1 MDYIKDIAELRE
13 KIKSR
18 KTESDFGKIEQYHWE
33 IKNELTLKRDQVFQ
47 LKKELDAANSK
58 IFELNRQL
66 EANRSTQKETEFNL
80 KLALKKSASVEEKLK
95 EINEW
100 YTDLKLKEEMRLSEM
115 SILNE
120 NVVKIAHEKLQLSR
134 EADELNDKVKYSAA
148 FQNEL
153 EERQNMINSTMV
165 KTKADVEKLEN
176 EHLGMIEFEKKLQ
189 GAEEFEKLSQ
199 QLAQEIKKLK
209 SRYNCLENALI
220 ETTAKYEKL
229 SSLLGDQKK
238 TDKKLLPK
246 IQFLQWEKRCKQFQ
260 ERNSINEEIIRT
272 LSDTLNQKIEL
283 NARLTVQIEKYED
296 RIEELEKKLTSVKTM
311 KEEKSTAIEIE

>member
-1 MDYIKDIAELRE
+1 LFR
-13 KIKSR
+13 
-18 KTESDFGKIEQYHWE
+18 
-33 IKNELTLKRDQVFQ
+33 
-47 LKKELDAANSK
+47 
-58 IFELNRQL
+58 
-66 EANRSTQKETEFNL
+66 
-80 KLALKKSASVEEKLK
+80 
-95 EINEW
+95 
-100 YTDLKLKEEMRLSEM
+100 
-115 SILNE
+115 
-120 NVVKIAHEKLQLSR
+120 
-134 EADELNDKVKYSAA
+134 
-148 FQNEL
+148 
-153 EERQNMINSTMV
+153 
-165 KTKADVEKLEN
+165 DVEKLEN

-220 ETTAKYEKL
+220 ETTGKLGGNVERYFKVCFSAKYEKL
-229 SSLLGDQKK
+229 SSLLSDQKK
-238 TDKKLLPK
+238 TDKLLPK

>member
-134 EADELNDKVKYSAA
+134 EVDELNDKVKYSAA

-229 SSLLGDQKK
+229 SSLLSDQKK
-238 TDKKLLPK
+238 TDKLLPK